1 MQYQIWLVALEDF
14 HSNIV
19 NGTHATHKQQD
30 EFSEK
35 FNKLKFESFLQNTLL
50 RKRPKILSE
59 SEDDLIYL

>member
-35 FNKLKFESFLQNTLL
+35 FNKLKFESFLQNTL
-50 RKRPKILSE
+50 
-59 SEDDLIYL
+59 